1 MEIDQKMTLTAVQ
14 DCLYRFLLAEC
25 KRRGLT
31 PETISRRG
39 DGVLTPVDAKGLI
52 EGWRRQWSLRQ
63 LYGIAVALDMEIQE
77 VLSAA
82 NVTIY
87 KVPVQKE

>member
-1 MEIDQKMTLTAVQ
+1 
-14 DCLYRFLLAEC
+14 
-25 KRRGLT
+25 
-31 PETISRRG
+31 
-39 DGVLTPVDAKGLI
+39 VDAKGLI